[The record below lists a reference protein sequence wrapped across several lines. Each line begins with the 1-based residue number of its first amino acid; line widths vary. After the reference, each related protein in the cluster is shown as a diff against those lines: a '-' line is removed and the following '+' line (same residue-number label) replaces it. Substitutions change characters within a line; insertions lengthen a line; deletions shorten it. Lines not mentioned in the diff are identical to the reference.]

1 MRVLLLLFSMVVVIA
16 VSCDKD
22 PITPDGSGII
32 RDTIPAGFDTSRIH
46 PCVLEKIDYL
56 EARGAAADT
65 TAIMQFYYN
74 GQLVYLYFTECCDR
88 YNVLYDSSC
97 QMICLPTG
105 GLSGGGDGSCPDFAD
120 RAVYIKKIWQKY

>member
-1 MRVLLLLFSMVVVIA
+1 MRIVFPLVFLLAIVT
-16 VSCDKD
+16 VSCDHD
-22 PITPDGSGII
+22 AEMPDGSKIV
-32 RDTIPAGFDTSRIH
+32 RDSIPAGFDTSRIH
-46 PCVLEKIDYL
+46 PCVQEKINFL

-65 TAIMQFYYN
+65 TAIIQFYYN
-74 GQLVYLYFTECCDR
+74 GQLVYLYFTECCDQ

-105 GLSGGGDGSCPDFAD
+105 GLSGGGDGSCPDFTD